1 LGQAWR
7 CRTPAPC
14 RSREKR
20 DYEHNFSTVALGT
33 RYASLSAIV
42 IGTTLG
48 MMAAKIPAVFS
59 GERLTRFVPLAKMR
73 FLAAALFS
81 IFGVLVLSSVNIGI
95 TN

>member
-1 LGQAWR
+1 
-7 CRTPAPC
+7 
-14 RSREKR
+14 
-20 DYEHNFSTVALGT
+20 
-33 RYASLSAIV
+33 
-42 IGTTLG
+42 